1 MRVSISRLTAGF
13 VGVALATAPA
23 VLLACPVCGAGGNE
37 DNAWAYTVM
46 SVVLTVL
53 PLGMIGGVV
62 YWVARRE
69 EAANVPEHQDP
80 VQLRSPSDR

>member
-1 MRVSISRLTAGF
+1 MRVSISRTLLGLALTLVPSIA
-13 VGVALATAPA
+13 
-23 VLLACPVCGAGGNE
+23 LACPVCGADTG

-69 EAANVPEHQDP
+69 GSDHVPEHQDAL
-80 VQLRSPSDR
+80 QFRSPGDR

>member
-1 MRVSISRLTAGF
+1 MRASISRILVGLALTL
-13 VGVALATAPA
+13 VPSVA
-23 VLLACPVCGAGGNE
+23 LACPVCGADTG

-69 EAANVPEHQDP
+69 GSAHVPEHQDT
-80 VQLRSPSDR
+80 VQFRSTRDR